1 MQVSSPPSEPITL
14 EWMKG
19 RLSNIKDDLVSN
31 QTQKSLV
38 DKCIAESKVRFLA
51 FGHQL
56 GFMYRLFRT
65 LNHNWTGVSYDSE
78 LWLELRN
85 AKDRAVY
92 QIQAIKMLYLIYKT
106 FSKRE
111 ILKLKLSIST
121 HNFEKNSLASS

>member
-51 FGHQL
+51 FGHQS

-78 LWLELRN
+78 LWLELRY

-111 ILKLKLSIST
+111 ILKL
-121 HNFEKNSLASS
+121 